1 MSERHHHDWEQ
12 SQDGLGRLRQKGM
25 MMTVDVS
32 LTSYPGLDDRIT
44 VVRAG
49 DEVDAVFVS
58 TERFNVLVDT
68 LGTPSL
74 CRRALELLADRMR
87 DRPLIVV
94 NSHMDWDHFWGNRA
108 ISDAPI
114 IAHQSAIDRLRDP
127 SALQTLEQKRKT
139 EPRFNEVELVSPT
152 LTFSG
157 ESMTLHGGDLS
168 LHLLHTPGHTPDH
181 LAVWISEIET
191 CLAVDAVEHPIPEVW
206 SSAPD
211 DLRSLCSSLNRIRSL
226 KPKQL
231 VLAHGQTS
239 DPAVLDRNFAYF
251 ENIHE
256 AVALL
261 PASALDHEA
270 LHEREG
276 MRLEDFVD
284 IPAGI
289 SFEARDFY
297 RRCHRSNLAATIAS
311 RQAMVAFI

>member
-1 MSERHHHDWEQ
+1 MSERHHHDCEEP
-12 SQDGLGRLRQKGM
+12 QDRPVRLRQKGV

-32 LTSYPGLDDRIT
+32 LTSYPGLDGRIT
-44 VVRAG
+44 VIRAG

-74 CRRALELLADRMR
+74 CRRALDLLADRMR

-108 ISDAPI
+108 LSGVPI
-114 IAHQSAIDRLRDP
+114 IAHQSAIDRLGDP
-127 SALQTLEQKRKT
+127 SALQTLEQKREV
-139 EPRFNEVELVSPT
+139 EPRFQEVELVSPT

-168 LHLLHTPGHTPDH
+168 LNLLHTPGHTPDH
-181 LAVWISEIET
+181 LAVWIPEIGT

-206 SSAPD
+206 SNSPD
-211 DLRSLCSSLNRIRSL
+211 DLRSLRSSLNLIRSL

-239 DPAVLDRNFAYF
+239 DPAVLDRNIAYF
-251 ENIHE
+251 ENIQE
-256 AVALL
+256 AVAFV
-261 PASALDHEA
+261 PASALMSAA
-270 LHEREG
+270 LDQREG
-276 MRLEDFVD
+276 MGLEDFVD
-284 IPAGI
+284 LPAGM
-289 SFEARDFY
+289 SFETREFY
-297 RRCHRSNLAATIAS
+297 ERCHRSNLAATVAARGAS
-311 RQAMVAFI
+311 

>member
-1 MSERHHHDWEQ
+1 
-12 SQDGLGRLRQKGM
+12 
-25 MMTVDVS
+25 MTVDVS
-32 LTSYPGLDDRIT
+32 LTSYLGLDDRVT
-44 VVRAG
+44 VIRAG

-114 IAHQSAIDRLRDP
+114 IAHQSAMERLRDP

-139 EPRFNEVELVSPT
+139 EPRFHEVELVSPT
-152 LTFSG
+152 LTFTG

-181 LAVWISEIET
+181 LAVWIPEIET
-191 CLAVDAVEHPIPEVW
+191 CLAVDAVEHPISEVW
-206 SSAPD
+206 RSAPD
-211 DLRSLCSSLNRIRSL
+211 DLRSLRSSLNLIRRL

-239 DPAVLDRNFAYF
+239 DPAVLDRNIAYF
-251 ENIHE
+251 ENIQE
-256 AVALL
+256 AVALV
-261 PASALDHEA
+261 PASELMSAALDQ
-270 LHEREG
+270 REG

-284 IPAGI
+284 LPAGM
-289 SFEARDFY
+289 SFEAREFY
-297 RRCHRSNLAATIAS
+297 ERCHRSNLAATVAARLAS
-311 RQAMVAFI
+311 

>member
-1 MSERHHHDWEQ
+1 
-12 SQDGLGRLRQKGM
+12 
-25 MMTVDVS
+25 MTVDVS

-74 CRRALELLADRMR
+74 CRHALDLLADRMR
-87 DRPLIVV
+87 DRPLIIV
-94 NSHMDWDHFWGNRA
+94 NSHMNWDHFWGNRA
-108 ISDAPI
+108 VSGAPI
-114 IAHQSAIDRLRDP
+114 IAHQSAMERLRDP
-127 SALQTLEQKRKT
+127 SALQTLAQKRKA
-139 EPRFNEVELVSPT
+139 EPRFDEVELVSPT

-157 ESMTLHGGDLS
+157 ESMTLHGEDLT

-181 LAVWISEIET
+181 LAVWIPEIET

-211 DLRSLCSSLNRIRSL
+211 DLRSLCSSLNLIRSL

-239 DPAVLDRNFAYF
+239 DPAVLDRNIAYF

-261 PASALDHEA
+261 PASALEHEA

-284 IPAGI
+284 IPAGMF
-289 SFEARDFY
+289 FEARDFY

>member
-1 MSERHHHDWEQ
+1 
-12 SQDGLGRLRQKGM
+12 
-25 MMTVDVS
+25 MTVDVS

-44 VVRAG
+44 VIRAD

-74 CRRALELLADRMR
+74 CRHALELLADRMR

-108 ISDAPI
+108 VGGAPI

-127 SALQTLEQKRKT
+127 SALQTLAQKRVT
-139 EPRFNEVELVSPT
+139 EPRFDEVELVSPA
-152 LTFSG
+152 LTFGG

-181 LAVWISEIET
+181 LAVWIPEIGT

-211 DLRSLCSSLNRIRSL
+211 DLRSLRSSLDLIRSL
-226 KPKQL
+226 NPKQL

-239 DPAVLDRNFAYF
+239 DPAVLDRNIAYF
-251 ENIHE
+251 ENIQE
-256 AVALL
+256 AVALV
-261 PASALDHEA
+261 PASELMSAALDQ
-270 LHEREG
+270 REG

-284 IPAGI
+284 LPAGM
-289 SFEARDFY
+289 SFEAREFY
-297 RRCHRSNLAATIAS
+297 ERCHRSNLAATVAARGAS
-311 RQAMVAFI
+311 

>member
-1 MSERHHHDWEQ
+1 MSERHQHDCETP
-12 SQDGLGRLRQKGM
+12 QDGLVRLRQKGV
-25 MMTVDVS
+25 MMTFDVS

-74 CRRALELLADRMR
+74 CRHALELLADRMR

-108 ISDAPI
+108 ISAAPI

-127 SALQTLEQKRKT
+127 SALQTLEQKKKD
-139 EPRFNEVELVSPT
+139 ESRFQEVELVSPT

-157 ESMTLHGGDLS
+157 ENMTIYGEDLS

-181 LAVWISEIET
+181 LAVWIPEIGT

-206 SSAPD
+206 SNSPD
-211 DLRSLCSSLNRIRSL
+211 DLRSLRSSLDLIRSL
-226 KPKQL
+226 KSKQL

-239 DPAVLDRNFAYF
+239 DPAVLDRNIAYF
-251 ENIHE
+251 ENIQE
-256 AVALL
+256 AVALV
-261 PASALDHEA
+261 PASELMSAALDQ
-270 LHEREG
+270 REG

-284 IPAGI
+284 LPAGM
-289 SFEARDFY
+289 SFEAREFY
-297 RRCHRSNLAATIAS
+297 ERCHRSNLAATVAARLAS
-311 RQAMVAFI
+311 

>member
-1 MSERHHHDWEQ
+1 MIGSSGARPV
-12 SQDGLGRLRQKGM
+12 RLRQKGAM
-25 MMTVDVS
+25 VTVDVS

-44 VVRAG
+44 VIRAG

-87 DRPLIVV
+87 DRPFIVV

-108 ISDAPI
+108 VCDATI
-114 IAHQSAIDRLRDP
+114 MAHQSAIERLRDP
-127 SALQTLEQKRKT
+127 STRHTLEQKRKA
-139 EPRFNEVELVSPT
+139 EPRFHQVELVSPT

-157 ESMTLHGGDLS
+157 ENMTLHGGDLS

-181 LAVWISEIET
+181 LAVWIPEIET

-206 SSAPD
+206 SSSPD
-211 DLRSLCSSLNRIRSL
+211 DLCSLRSSLNRIRCL

-239 DPAVLDRNFAYF
+239 DPAVLDRNIAYF
-251 ENIHE
+251 ENIQE
-256 AVALL
+256 AVALMTR
-261 PASALDHEA
+261 SALMNAA
-270 LHEREG
+270 LDKREG

-284 IPAGI
+284 IPAGMSI
-289 SFEARDFY
+289 EARRFY
-297 RRCHRSNLAATIAS
+297 ERCHRSNLAAAVAARLAS
-311 RQAMVAFI
+311 

>member
-1 MSERHHHDWEQ
+1 
-12 SQDGLGRLRQKGM
+12 
-25 MMTVDVS
+25 MTVDVS
-32 LTSYPGLDDRIT
+32 LTSYPGLDDRVT
-44 VVRAG
+44 VIRAG

-114 IAHQSAIDRLRDP
+114 IAHQSAMERLRDP

-139 EPRFNEVELVSPT
+139 EPRFHEVELVSPT
-152 LTFSG
+152 LTFTG

-181 LAVWISEIET
+181 LAVWIPEIET
-191 CLAVDAVEHPIPEVW
+191 CLAVDAVEHPISEVW

-211 DLRSLCSSLNRIRSL
+211 DLRSLRSSLNLIRRL

-239 DPAVLDRNFAYF
+239 DPAVLDRNIAYF
-251 ENIHE
+251 ENIQE
-256 AVALL
+256 AVALV
-261 PASALDHEA
+261 PASELMSAALDQ
-270 LHEREG
+270 REG

-284 IPAGI
+284 LPAGM
-289 SFEARDFY
+289 SFEAREFY
-297 RRCHRSNLAATIAS
+297 ERCHRSNLAATIAARGAS
-311 RQAMVAFI
+311 

>member
-1 MSERHHHDWEQ
+1 MSERHHHDWEEP
-12 SQDGLGRLRQKGM
+12 QDRPVRLRQKGV

-32 LTSYPGLDDRIT
+32 LTSYPGLDGRIT
-44 VVRAG
+44 VIRAG

-68 LGTPSL
+68 LGTPAL
-74 CRRALELLADRMR
+74 CRHALELLADRMR

-139 EPRFNEVELVSPT
+139 EPRFHEVELVSPT

-181 LAVWISEIET
+181 LAVWIPEIET

-211 DLRSLCSSLNRIRSL
+211 DLRSLCSSLNLIRSL

-239 DPAVLDRNFAYF
+239 DPAVLDRNIAYF
-251 ENIHE
+251 ENIQE

-261 PASALDHEA
+261 PASALEHEA

-284 IPAGI
+284 IPAGM
-289 SFEARDFY
+289 SLEAIEFY
-297 RRCHRSNLAATIAS
+297 RRCHSSNLAATIAS

>member
-1 MSERHHHDWEQ
+1 MSQRHHHDWEEP
-12 SQDGLGRLRQKGM
+12 QDGPVRLRQKGM

-74 CRRALELLADRMR
+74 CRRALELLADRMQ

-114 IAHQSAIDRLRDP
+114 IAHQSAMERLRDP
-127 SALQTLEQKRKT
+127 SALHTLEQKRKT

-157 ESMTLHGGDLS
+157 ENVTLHGGDLS
-168 LHLLHTPGHTPDH
+168 LNLLHTPGHTPDH
-181 LAVWISEIET
+181 LAVWIPEIET
-191 CLAVDAVEHPIPEVW
+191 CLAVDAVEQPIPEVW

-211 DLRSLCSSLNRIRSL
+211 DLRSLRSSLDLIRSL

-239 DPAVLDRNFAYF
+239 DPAVLGRNIAYF
-251 ENIHE
+251 ENIQE
-256 AVALL
+256 AVAFV
-261 PASALDHEA
+261 PASELMSAALDQ
-270 LHEREG
+270 REG

-284 IPAGI
+284 LPAGM
-289 SFEARDFY
+289 SFEAREFY
-297 RRCHRSNLAATIAS
+297 ERCHRSNLAAAVAARLAS
-311 RQAMVAFI
+311 